1 MILRRSFLILA
12 LCLGQGLPATAQP
25 VLRIGLSAP
34 LTGAD
39 AAFGQGIRQGAEQA
53 VADLNRTGPRR
64 LALSVADDGGEPR
77 QAAQVAARLVDIA
90 KILNVDIDFFFDGI
104 RSGKA
109 DPGFAETS
117 PPSYV
122 ADMMSTPE
130 GLQLVRTF
138 ASIKSPK
145 VRKSIVQL
153 VNALAA
159 QEETE
164 RSS

>member
-1 MILRRSFLILA
+1 MKKSTGTIDKEIGSRVRMRRVSIGMSQEK
-12 LCLGQGLPATAQP
+12 LGDMLGLTFQQ
-25 VLRIGLSAP
+25 VQKYEKGMNRI
-34 LTGAD
+34 
-39 AAFGQGIRQGAEQA
+39 
-53 VADLNRTGPRR
+53 
-64 LALSVADDGGEPR
+64 SV
-77 QAAQVAARLVDIA
+77 ARLVDIA

-104 RSGKA
+104 RSGKSE
-109 DPGFAETS
+109 PGFAETS

-159 QEETE
+159 QEEGE